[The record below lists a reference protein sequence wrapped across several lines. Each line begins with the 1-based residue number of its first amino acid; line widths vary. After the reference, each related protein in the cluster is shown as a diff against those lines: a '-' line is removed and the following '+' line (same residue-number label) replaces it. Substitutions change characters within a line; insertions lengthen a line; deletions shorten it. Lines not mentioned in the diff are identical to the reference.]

1 MIREFLL
8 DDEGATMVE
17 FALVMA
23 LFTMASLAAVFAIG
37 GTADT
42 QLSGT
47 TQSFQDGA
55 SINLPSYPTLN

>member
-1 MIREFLL
+1 LIKEFLF
-8 DDEGATMVE
+8 DEEGQSLVE

-23 LFTMASLAAVFAIG
+23 LFTMASLATVFAIG
-37 GTADT
+37 GVADT

-55 SINLPSYPTLN
+55 SVNLPSYPTLN